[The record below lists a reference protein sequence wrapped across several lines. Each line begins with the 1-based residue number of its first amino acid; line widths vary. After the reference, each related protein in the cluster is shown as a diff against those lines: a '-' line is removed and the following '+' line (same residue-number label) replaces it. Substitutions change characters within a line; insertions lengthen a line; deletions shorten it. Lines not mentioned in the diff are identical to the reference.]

1 MKIKQT
7 PAERVQQAAR
17 NEDLSQKRRWITG
30 WLSHREARG
39 KTTRLDAVFA
49 EATVTNTEPWRFPV
63 VLGEKEE
70 PSKKMEDRPGKEERE
85 VLQG

>member
-7 PAERVQQAAR
+7 PAESVQQTAG
-17 NEDLSQKRRWITG
+17 NEDLSQKRGWITG

-49 EATVTNTEPWRFPV
+49 EATATNTEP
-63 VLGEKEE
+63 
-70 PSKKMEDRPGKEERE
+70 
-85 VLQG
+85 